1 MKNTILLL
9 GLLVFSLPTITD
21 AQERITLADE
31 SVLSVF
37 MVRPSETTSSPAPLL
52 VLMGGGPGNASISR
66 DTSMW
71 LGDRKSV
78 V

>member
-1 MKNTILLL
+1 MKNAILLL

-37 MVRPSETTSSPAPLL
+37 IVRPSETTSSPAPLL
-52 VLMGGGPGNASISR
+52 VLMGEALVMPRSQETLLCG
-66 DTSMW
+66 
-71 LGDRKSV
+71 
-78 V
+78 